1 VGKMR
6 GKAEQSP
13 TPPNHQESEGSG
25 ESIFGVKGLNYKH
38 GPFAPTLFYEPTHR
52 KLKRQNCVQKALV
65 SLKPD
70 SQNLQPKCH
79 QKHNIP
85 KFVSHDFSN
94 FMPAARKSV
103 CSWYGSFVK
112 WVSVHK
118 SGVRYP

>member
-1 VGKMR
+1 MLGI
-6 GKAEQSP
+6 
-13 TPPNHQESEGSG
+13 GSVKKNADG
-25 ESIFGVKGLNYKH
+25 ELIENIIMTSLKFIFGLLPPAGSISKN
-38 GPFAPTLFYEPTHR
+38 
-52 KLKRQNCVQKALV
+52 NCIQKALV

-85 KFVSHDFSN
+85 KFASHDFSN